1 MHCQFSSDRKFK
13 SIFYQC
19 FSARMR
25 RDFDSDD
32 EKEAEDLETLM
43 NKMG

>member
-1 MHCQFSSDRKFK
+1 
-13 SIFYQC
+13 
-19 FSARMR
+19 MR